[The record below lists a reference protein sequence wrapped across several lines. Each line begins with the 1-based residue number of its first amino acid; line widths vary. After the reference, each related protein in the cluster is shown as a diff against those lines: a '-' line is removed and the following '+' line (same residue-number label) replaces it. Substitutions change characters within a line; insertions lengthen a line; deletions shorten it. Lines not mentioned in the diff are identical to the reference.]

1 MKEAIA
7 KCKSIFRNSEY
18 MDNFVIASLNIGG
31 HSETMDFEKTD
42 QWHKLLELTYAAWRV
57 ADIAIENEFLKG
69 KVKQTAAEILVD
81 YPNAIGDRK
90 KMEDLLSRI
99 RSQRALLSLAQ
110 KTSNSREL
118 NFTILKNEYHKISI
132 VVVQLMPSEAPTEH
146 QYRLSKNESADSSN
160 MTAATRR
167 HAGMEGAKGSPVA
180 FDAEASQKHERTASD
195 VREVHR
201 AERVRG
207 EHVESV
213 GVRSAERVEVQ
224 RAERVEAL
232 TDRQKKIFQ
241 FFSKRKGD
249 KIRLKEIAQVFPDLT
264 DRTVRNDLRDLCTK
278 KYIVRSD
285 GHGQASFYKLGSKG
299 SEE

>member
-1 MKEAIA
+1 
-7 KCKSIFRNSEY
+7 
-18 MDNFVIASLNIGG
+18 MDNFVITSLNIGG
-31 HSETMDFEKTD
+31 HAEMMDFEKTD

-57 ADIAIENEFLKG
+57 ADIAIENEFLRS

-81 YPNAIGDRK
+81 YPNALGDRK

-118 NFTILKNEYHKISI
+118 NFTILKNEYHKIGT
-132 VVVQLMPSEAPTEH
+132 VVVQLMPPA
-146 QYRLSKNESADSSN
+146 
-160 MTAATRR
+160 AATEPR
-167 HAGMEGAKGSPVA
+167 HHVPKKEAVDASSVIATHRPMSAESGKETVPQKQQEKEVGDAGEMQRIERVA
-180 FDAEASQKHERTASD
+180 VQRSE
-195 VREVHR
+195 R
-201 AERVRG
+201 AEV
-207 EHVESV
+207 
-213 GVRSAERVEVQ
+213 
-224 RAERVEAL
+224 L

-241 FFSKRKGD
+241 FFSKRKGE

-285 GHGQASFYKLGSKG
+285 GHGQASFYKLGSNG
-299 SEE
+299 AEA